1 MSPSRGHA
9 LHGRTQPHASPS
21 GHGHTSTAPPRAS
34 MGGKE
39 GGKEAAGSQPV
50 LDAGPSGSPGQGSR
64 LLPALGLTCSI
75 FTGGGTGLWGWI
87 RPPVEATGPWQ
98 PGLLRGVLGGRG
110 TLSSPRAVPGGVTQ
124 SHPGRG
130 TVPLSLLSPGPTAV
144 QLREQTCSRRPRGA
158 QGILEGAQRESRRP
172 ASEPKQGPAWS
183 WGRGPGLEGSP
194 SNQETSLGFE

>member
-1 MSPSRGHA
+1 MPARVDTDTRPRPHHVPRWVGRKVGRKPPALSPCWTLGPLAHRD
-9 LHGRTQPHASPS
+9 
-21 GHGHTSTAPPRAS
+21 
-34 MGGKE
+34 
-39 GGKEAAGSQPV
+39 KEAACSQPGV
-50 LDAGPSGSPGQGSR
+50 SPAASLQGV
-64 LLPALGLTCSI
+64 
-75 FTGGGTGLWGWI
+75 GTGLWGWI

-110 TLSSPRAVPGGVTQ
+110 TLSSPRAVPGGLTQ